1 MKMGSENENIFR
13 HIKNA
18 LIYSW
23 DGLKAAWDN
32 EMAFRTEAIV
42 IALLMPIGIWIG
54 QTAVQWAL
62 LIGSA
67 MLVLITELLN
77 SAVENVVD
85 RIGTE
90 HHILSKQA
98 EGAEKIF
105 LKKTLRTLRLCGESI
120 SNNPLAHNA
129 LLDPRI
135 GNRFELHQFIIGIL
149 VIYIL
154 EKIRVQHPAFV
165 KALQGVKSGTF
176 YQAADIFNDFR
187 GHNGLDAGGPK
198 FTGNRR
204 FHDNFNAGKDCRRV
218 AVCLDVGGVPFRI
231 GFQIHGNVISLLMTC
246 GRLPLVSNFT
256 GNPIFLMCRHKSKRS
271 A

>member
-1 MKMGSENENIFR
+1 MGSENENIFR

-98 EGAEKIF
+98 KDLGSAAAGVSMLTAAMVWGLIAYERF
-105 LKKTLRTLRLCGESI
+105 L
-120 SNNPLAHNA
+120 
-129 LLDPRI
+129 
-135 GNRFELHQFIIGIL
+135 Q
-149 VIYIL
+149 
-154 EKIRVQHPAFV
+154 
-165 KALQGVKSGTF
+165 
-176 YQAADIFNDFR
+176 
-187 GHNGLDAGGPK
+187 
-198 FTGNRR
+198 
-204 FHDNFNAGKDCRRV
+204 
-218 AVCLDVGGVPFRI
+218 
-231 GFQIHGNVISLLMTC
+231 
-246 GRLPLVSNFT
+246 
-256 GNPIFLMCRHKSKRS
+256 
-271 A
+271 